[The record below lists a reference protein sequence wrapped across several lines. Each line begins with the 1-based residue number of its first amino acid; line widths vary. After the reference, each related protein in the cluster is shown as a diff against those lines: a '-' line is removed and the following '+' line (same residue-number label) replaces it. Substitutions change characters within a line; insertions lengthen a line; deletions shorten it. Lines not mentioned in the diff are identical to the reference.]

1 MQLDFSILAK
11 LIEVFWVNVL
21 LSGDNAILIALACRN
36 LPTHQRRL
44 GIVLGSITAIILR
57 LVFSML
63 ALPLLSITGLKLA
76 GAVLLVWIA
85 TGLIVG
91 DGDDLTGK
99 IESHDRL
106 WWAVRAIAV
115 ADLVLSLENVL
126 VIVGIAHDMPWML
139 VFGLVLSIPL
149 IVWGSEAIG
158 ALIARYPAL
167 VYLGAGLIGWSAG
180 ELAVSD
186 GFIAGDAQ
194 ALGDAS
200 FDVIIPVITTAI
212 SIAGGIFR
220 QKWTLRRRDR
230 ARNSSSV

>member
-1 MQLDFSILAK
+1 MQLDVSILAK

-44 GIVLGSITAIILR
+44 GIGLGSITAIILR

-85 TGLIVG
+85 KGLIVG
-91 DGDDLTGK
+91 DDDDVSGK
-99 IESHDRL
+99 IQSHDRL
-106 WWAVRAIAV
+106 WRAVRAIAL
-115 ADLVLSLENVL
+115 ADLVLSLDNVL

-149 IVWGSEAIG
+149 IVWGSEVIG
-158 ALIARYPAL
+158 ALVARYTAL

-180 ELAVSD
+180 ELAMSD
-186 GFIAGDAQ
+186 GLITSNAQAQGDAGF
-194 ALGDAS
+194 A
-200 FDVIIPVITTAI
+200 FIIPAMTAAI
-212 SIAGGIFR
+212 SIAGGVIR
-220 QKWTLRRRDR
+220 QKWAIRQRDR
-230 ARNSSSV
+230 ARNSSGV